1 MVSCSSAKLIDSK
14 MESPLGSSAGAR
26 LYSIAVH
33 VLALVG
39 AGSLVAL
46 GLHLGAPNSSPPAVR
61 HAPVQALAMVSMAPM
76 AGPGPDASHANGSS
90 LKGRASRIAAKP
102 RRGPSVQSQPLLPGL
117 GPDVD
122 VVFNEPLGQAP
133 AQGRVGTGRPA
144 TDEAAPQLRSE
155 PAPSN
160 GEDHERPRL
169 AEVQT
174 VIQPDRLSAEDN
186 GVARPLL
193 VLVDA
198 TQGPRADQP
207 LLPNFSASAVAL
219 PDVDR
224 SADDPPTGDSKD
236 ATAREDGAGEGSGNG
251 GDLAR
256 PNLDAQ
262 DGVSR

>member
-1 MVSCSSAKLIDSK
+1 M
-14 MESPLGSSAGAR
+14 
-26 LYSIAVH
+26 IAV
-33 VLALVG
+33 
-39 AGSLVAL
+39 
-46 GLHLGAPNSSPPAVR
+46 
-61 HAPVQALAMVSMAPM
+61 APM
-76 AGPGPDASHANGSS
+76 AGPGLDASHANRSP

-102 RRGPSVQSQPLLPGL
+102 RSGPASVKSQPLLPGL

-133 AQGRVGTGRPA
+133 AQSRVGIARPA
-144 TDEAAPQLRSE
+144 TDEAATQPRSV

-160 GEDHERPRL
+160 GEEHERPRL

-174 VIQPDRLSAEDN
+174 AIQPDRRSADDN

-198 TQGPRADQP
+198 SQGPRADQP
-207 LLPNFSASAVAL
+207 VLPSFSASAAAL

-236 ATAREDGAGEGSGNG
+236 TTAREGGASEDSGSG
-251 GDLAR
+251 GDFAR
-256 PNLDAQ
+256 PDLGAQ